1 KTTHQCDI
9 DNGGCSYMC
18 ETDDSGIGNCICQA
32 GFKVNKSGGCRD
44 INECQTNSHG
54 CEQNCQNTQG
64 SYQCICNEG
73 YALHIDK
80 KHCTRCEEVYNVTQG
95 VVEPTGYP
103 GPYHDHQ
110 NCLYKILIH
119 PEHVLKLTIRVV
131 NIQYSDKCRKEFLK
145 MQHGH
150 FKNNR
155 RLCHYISNISYYI
168 RDSNDSELNFN
179 KSHVQPCQIQNSTL
193 FM

>member
-1 KTTHQCDI
+1 M
-9 DNGGCSYMC
+9 YYPP
-18 ETDDSGIGNCICQA
+18 IG
-32 GFKVNKSGGCRD
+32 
-44 INECQTNSHG
+44 
-54 CEQNCQNTQG
+54 
-64 SYQCICNEG
+64 
-73 YALHIDK
+73 
-80 KHCTRCEEVYNVTQG
+80 CEEVYNVTQG

-155 RLCHYISNISYYI
+155 RLCHYMSNVSYYI
-168 RDSNDSELNFN
+168 RDSNVTSTTLRFRTRNLNSNSAF
-179 KSHVQPCQIQNSTL
+179 QNSGFRVEFQQVPRSTVSDTKL
-193 FM
+193 NTVHVGASTVPYYQRPWFPWTQK

>member
-1 KTTHQCDI
+1 MLPTTQLYTFLYTPTFMAFSLENDHQCDI

-32 GFKVNKSGGCRD
+32 GFKVNKSGGCRGILCQHTLTISTTYFLYSPD

-80 KHCTRCEEVYNVTQG
+80 KHCTSK
-95 VVEPTGYP
+95 
-103 GPYHDHQ
+103 YHYLH
-110 NCLYKILIH
+110 
-119 PEHVLKLTIRVV
+119 
-131 NIQYSDKCRKEFLK
+131 
-145 MQHGH
+145 
-150 FKNNR
+150 
-155 RLCHYISNISYYI
+155 
-168 RDSNDSELNFN
+168 
-179 KSHVQPCQIQNSTL
+179 
-193 FM
+193 